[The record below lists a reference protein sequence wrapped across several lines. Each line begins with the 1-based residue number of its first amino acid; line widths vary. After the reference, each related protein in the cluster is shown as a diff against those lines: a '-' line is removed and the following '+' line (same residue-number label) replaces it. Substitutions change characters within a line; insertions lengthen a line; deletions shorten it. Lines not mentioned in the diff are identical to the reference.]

1 MPSLT
6 SRAMPLAIAVLGRR
20 RPNADDI
27 RREIAAL
34 QARPK
39 PFAPPSSLG
48 RTLDVVA
55 STSAA
60 GWPVFTVTPRGM
72 TPSSRVLYLHGG
84 AYIREITRH
93 HWKLVAQ
100 LASAGASVT
109 VPIYPVAPR
118 GTASHVVPASADLA
132 ERLAKHDEPL
142 VIAGDSA
149 GGGLALAVALALRD
163 RGTAAPAHT
172 ALISPWLD
180 ATGEHPEIREIAPR
194 DPWLHPDSLTVA
206 ADAYRGELDR
216 EHPWVSPLNGDL
228 TGLGPMTLFTGT
240 RDILNVDA
248 RRFRPLASEARV
260 SLDFHEA
267 REMIHVYP
275 LLPIPEGK
283 KARTILCGLLAD

>member
-1 MPSLT
+1 MAPS
-6 SRAMPLAIAVLGRR
+6 A
-20 RPNADDI
+20 
-27 RREIAAL
+27 
-34 QARPK
+34 
-39 PFAPPSSLG
+39 
-48 RTLDVVA
+48 
-55 STSAA
+55 
-60 GWPVFTVTPRGM
+60 
-72 TPSSRVLYLHGG
+72 RVLYLHGG

-93 HWKLVAQ
+93 HWKLV
-100 LASAGASVT
+100 GAVG
-109 VPIYPVAPR
+109 VR
-118 GTASHVVPASADLA
+118 GRVGDGADLPGGA
-132 ERLAKHDEPL
+132 ARDGVARGSGVGRPRRTLAKHDEPL

>member
-1 MPSLT
+1 
-6 SRAMPLAIAVLGRR
+6 MPLAIALLGRR
-20 RPNADDI
+20 RPTADDI
-27 RREIAAL
+27 HREIAAL
-34 QARPK
+34 QAKPK
-39 PFAPPSSLG
+39 PFDPPAALG
-48 RTLDVVA
+48 RTVDVSQ
-55 STSAA
+55 STSPA
-60 GWPVFTVTPRGM
+60 GWPVFTVTARGV
-72 TPSSRVLYLHGG
+72 TPSARVLYLHGG

-93 HWKLVAQ
+93 HWKLVGH

-118 GTASHVVPASADLA
+118 GKASHVVSASADLA
-132 ERLAKHDEPL
+132 EQLTAQGERL

-163 RGTAAPAHT
+163 RGVVADHT

-180 ATGEHPEIREIAPR
+180 ATGSHPELLEVAPR
-194 DPWLHPDSLTVA
+194 DPWLHPGGLTAA

-228 TGLGPMTLFTGT
+228 TGLGPITMFTGT

-248 RRFRPLASEARV
+248 RRFRPLATDAGV

-267 REMIHVYP
+267 PQMIHVYP

-283 KARTILCGLLAD
+283 KARTVLCGLLAN

>member
-6 SRAMPLAIAVLGRR
+6 SRAMPLAIALLGRR
-20 RPNADDI
+20 RPSADDI

-34 QARPK
+34 QAKPK
-39 PFAPPSSLG
+39 PFAPPASLG
-48 RTLDVVA
+48 RTLDIVA
-55 STSAA
+55 TTSAA
-60 GWPVFTVTPRGM
+60 GWPVFTVTPRGA
-72 TPSSRVLYLHGG
+72 TPSARVLYLHGG

-93 HWKLVAQ
+93 HWKLVGQ
-100 LASAGASVT
+100 LASAGAAVT

-118 GTASHVVPASADLA
+118 GTAAHVVAASADLA
-132 ERLAKHDEPL
+132 ELLAKHDEPL

-149 GGGLALAVALALRD
+149 GGGLALAVTLALRD
-163 RGTAAPAHT
+163 RGADAPAHT

-180 ATGEHPEIREIAPR
+180 ATGSHPEILEIAPR
-194 DPWLHPDSLTVA
+194 DPWLHPSGLTVA

-216 EHPWVSPLNGDL
+216 EHPWVSPLNGDP
-228 TGLGPMTLFTGT
+228 TGLGPITLFTGT

-248 RRFRPLASEARV
+248 HRFRPLATAAGVR
-260 SLDFHEA
+260 LDFHEE

-283 KARTILCGLLAD
+283 KARTILCGLLAN

>member
-6 SRAMPLAIAVLGRR
+6 SRAMPWAIALLGRR
-20 RPNADDI
+20 RPSADDI

-34 QARPK
+34 QAKPK
-39 PFAPPSSLG
+39 PFAPPASLG
-48 RTLDVVA
+48 RTLDIVA

-60 GWPVFTVTPRGM
+60 GWPVFTVTPRGV
-72 TPSSRVLYLHGG
+72 TPSARVLYLHGG

-93 HWKLVAQ
+93 HWKLVGQ
-100 LASAGASVT
+100 LTSAGAAVT

-118 GTASHVVPASADLA
+118 GTASHVVAASADLA
-132 ERLAKHDEPL
+132 EQLAKHDEPL

-149 GGGLALAVALALRD
+149 GGGLALAAALALRD
-163 RGTAAPAHT
+163 RGADAPAHT

-180 ATGEHPEIREIAPR
+180 ATGSHPEILEIAPR
-194 DPWLHPDSLTVA
+194 DPWLHPGGLTVA

-216 EHPWVSPLNGDL
+216 EHPWVSPLNGDP
-228 TGLGPMTLFTGT
+228 TGLGPITLFTGT

-248 RRFRPLASEARV
+248 RRFRPLATAAGVR
-260 SLDFHEA
+260 LDFHEE

-283 KARTILCGLLAD
+283 KARTILCGLLAN

>member
-1 MPSLT
+1 M
-6 SRAMPLAIAVLGRR
+6 AMPLAIALLGRR
-20 RPNADDI
+20 RPSADDI

-34 QARPK
+34 QAKPK
-39 PFAPPSSLG
+39 SFAPPASLR
-48 RTLDVVA
+48 RTLDVTA
-55 STSAA
+55 TTSMA
-60 GWPVFTVTPRGM
+60 GWPVFTVTPRGV

-93 HWKLVAQ
+93 HWKLVGQ
-100 LASAGASVT
+100 LASAGAAVT

-118 GTASHVVPASADLA
+118 GTASHLVAASADLA
-132 ERLAKHDEPL
+132 ERLATRGEPL
-142 VIAGDSA
+142 VVAGDSA

-163 RGTAAPAHT
+163 RGITSPAHT

-180 ATGEHPEIREIAPR
+180 ATGSHPEIREIAPR
-194 DPWLHPDSLTVA
+194 DPWQHPDSLTVA

-228 TGLGPMTLFTGT
+228 TGLGPITLFTGT

-248 RRFRPLASEARV
+248 RRFRPLASAAGV
-260 SLDFHEA
+260 SLDLHEEP
-267 REMIHVYP
+267 EMIHVYP

>member
-6 SRAMPLAIAVLGRR
+6 SRAMPLAIALLGRR
-20 RPNADDI
+20 RPSAHDI
-27 RREIAAL
+27 RREIVAL
-34 QARPK
+34 QAKPK
-39 PFAPPSSLG
+39 PFAPPVSLG
-48 RTLDVVA
+48 RSLEVTP

-60 GWPVFTVTPRGM
+60 GWPVFTVAPRAVA
-72 TPSSRVLYLHGG
+72 PSARVLYLHGG

-93 HWKLVAQ
+93 HWKLVGQ

-109 VPIYPVAPR
+109 VPIYPLAPR
-118 GTASHVVPASADLA
+118 GTASHVVSASADLA
-132 ERLAKHDEPL
+132 ERLASRGEPL
-142 VIAGDSA
+142 VVAGDSA

-163 RGTAAPAHT
+163 RGVPADHT

-180 ATGEHPEIREIAPR
+180 ATGSHPEILEVAPR
-194 DPWLHPDSLTVA
+194 DPWLHPGGLTVA
-206 ADAYRGELDR
+206 ADAYRGEMDR

-228 TGLGPMTLFTGT
+228 AGLGPITLFTGT

-248 RRFRPLASEARV
+248 RRLRPLATDAGV

-267 REMIHVYP
+267 PEMIHVYP

-283 KARTILCGLLAD
+283 KARTVLCGLLAN

>member
-6 SRAMPLAIAVLGRR
+6 SRAMPLAIALLGRR
-20 RPNADDI
+20 RPSADDI

-34 QARPK
+34 QARPA
-39 PFAPPSSLG
+39 PFTPPASLG
-48 RTLDVVA
+48 RSLQVTP

-60 GWPVFTVTPRGM
+60 GWPVFTVAPRGV
-72 TPSSRVLYLHGG
+72 TPSARVLYLHGG

-93 HWKLVAQ
+93 HWKLVGQ
-100 LASAGASVT
+100 LASAGAEVT

-118 GTASHVVPASADLA
+118 GTASHVVAASADLA
-132 ERLAKHDEPL
+132 ERLATRGEPL
-142 VIAGDSA
+142 VVAGDSA

-163 RGTAAPAHT
+163 RGIASPAHT

-180 ATGEHPEIREIAPR
+180 ATGSHPEIREIAPR
-194 DPWLHPDSLTVA
+194 DPWQHPDSLTVA

-228 TGLGPMTLFTGT
+228 TGLGPITLFTGT

-248 RRFRPLASEARV
+248 RRFRSLASAAGV
-260 SLDFHEA
+260 SLDFREEP
-267 REMIHVYP
+267 EMIHVYP

>member
-6 SRAMPLAIAVLGRR
+6 SRAIPLAIALLGRR
-20 RPNADDI
+20 RPSADDI

-34 QARPK
+34 QAQPK

-48 RTLDVVA
+48 RTLDVAA
-55 STSAA
+55 STSMA
-60 GWPVFTVTPRGM
+60 GWPMFTVAPRGRA
-72 TPSSRVLYLHGG
+72 PSARVLYLHGG

-93 HWKLVAQ
+93 HWKLVGQ

-109 VPIYPVAPR
+109 VPIYPLAPR
-118 GTASHVVPASADLA
+118 GTAEHVVSASADLA
-132 ERLAKHDEPL
+132 ELLAARGEP
-142 VIAGDSA
+142 VIVAGDSA

-163 RGTAAPAHT
+163 RGVDSPAHT

-180 ATGEHPEIREIAPR
+180 ATGSHPEILEVAPR
-194 DPWLHPDSLTVA
+194 DPWLHPDGLTVA
-206 ADAYRGELDR
+206 ADAYRGDLDR
-216 EHPWVSPLNGDL
+216 EHPWVSPLGGDL
-228 TGLGPMTLFTGT
+228 TGLGPITLFTGT

-248 RRFRPLASEARV
+248 RRFAPLAANAGL
-260 SLDFHEA
+260 SLDFHEEP
-267 REMIHVYP
+267 EMIHVYP

>member
-6 SRAMPLAIAVLGRR
+6 SRAMPLAIALLGRR
-20 RPNADDI
+20 RPSADDL

-34 QARPK
+34 QVEPR
-39 PFAPPSSLG
+39 PFAPPSSLA
-48 RTLDVVA
+48 RSLTVTP

-60 GWPVFTVTPRGM
+60 GWPVFTVAPRGVP
-72 TPSSRVLYLHGG
+72 PSARVLYLHGG

-93 HWKLVAQ
+93 HWKLVGQ
-100 LASAGASVT
+100 LASEGASVT

-132 ERLAKHDEPL
+132 EQLARYDEPL
-142 VIAGDSA
+142 VLAGDSA
-149 GGGLALAVALALRD
+149 GGGLALAVALVLRD
-163 RGTAAPAHT
+163 RAASAAHT

-180 ATGEHPEIREIAPR
+180 ATGSHPEIREIAPR
-194 DPWLHPDSLTVA
+194 DPWLNPESLTVA

-216 EHPWVSPLNGDL
+216 EHPWVSPLGGDL
-228 TGLGPMTLFTGT
+228 TGLGPITLFTGT

-248 RRFRPLASEARV
+248 RRFRPLASAAGV
-260 SLDFHEA
+260 SLDFHEEP
-267 REMIHVYP
+267 EMIHVYP